1 MPGTT
6 LSRRLTRVNAKKR
19 ILYHE
24 SSDEE
29 IEQPLH
35 QDKENVPE
43 QLEKDQ
49 LENQTKRRKVGA
61 LVQSTPEDQPT
72 PTTELSLSMEKS
84 DDEFEPDQSGKT
96 NKKSSSRQKAKSK
109 SKTKTKT
116 SAKQKINKKKSTAER
131 ELEDDWQE
139 NYLFQALTSPEVNV
153 PDLALDWIDT
163 YEEEAAASEANS
175 TAMAVL
181 INLILRSCGSLH
193 LFQPHDLVNL
203 DSASST
209 VEEATLAFTT
219 QKSHKFPFKLVPVF
233 KKNVLEFFRQVIEI
247 GDEKGLIHA
256 EQLMTNKTSK
266 NDNNNTT
273 TDDNN
278 NNVVSRYMSYI
289 VTWTSKLTESF
300 ARPLRLTST
309 EISLHIL
316 AQLCNTKKS
325 TEVNLERSKRQ
336 LNRLS
341 NKTSTKYKT
350 IQSTIDGYETQL
362 MAITEYFDD
371 IYHIVISKRYKDID
385 PSIRLVVI
393 RGLSEAMSICPTY
406 FCQSSYLRYFGWL
419 LTDSNNQVRVEIT
432 KVLLKLYK
440 SKDSFVRQGLRQ
452 FSTKFQSQFVAM
464 CEMDTDVQVRANCCA
479 ILTEMIKHGLIDST
493 LTEKILQLF
502 PFGSDKTKLKLK
514 NEFVKFIQIASE
526 TELASKVERNQLLL
540 DDYNATY
547 GEETQLQDFLRIKLV
562 VHTVKSLYVQPL
574 EEVFDSSLFAS
585 DYIGQLDLI
594 VNYILLDIDLVTIK
608 EKNSS
613 GKENGGKDVGS
624 VAVEN
629 AVNEE
634 DVKCLKLLIEL
645 DETEKMCLL
654 KMVYG
659 IVKVFLERKHNSKD
673 GSGDEE
679 TSTTITKFVEDMP
692 KLQNFCTKSNERF
705 KVFLNIWTEL
715 IDPKNN
721 ALFNYY
727 IQLDKINEYEQVTKN
742 IMQYYKNFD
751 VIDEFSVYF
760 QKLFSLTSGLTSNVR
775 NEVQDSLHDL
785 VEGATIFIKG
795 ESLGEDNNGAV
806 DRKEKEEEQEEE
818 EEEEDQET
826 LVENDILKQKLLITQ
841 IRDLSLV
848 LKKIRQIGDHVN
860 IANLDNIFDLLFSIT
875 HKLLVKLNMQVVL
888 DQWKHNF
895 LLQLPKFQEAMVN
908 VYEFILVLV
917 SWKFERLID
926 VPSGEQD
933 QIEMDLEF
941 ECFPEIVDS
950 LINCVKVC
958 GNETKL
964 MSFKSVIMMKY
975 IDLVSS
981 FKLFHLKYES
991 VNKFKHFKKFFKLNR
1006 QLTHIDVVFQYDHLL
1021 ELFLMKEVNL
1031 AHLTKVELERND
1043 EEGVHYKEHIV
1054 EDAEEI
1060 DEASVNLTNIFS
1072 NDNEDDL
1079 DPELVADLDPELVAE
1094 LDSQLQK
1101 HRRQAREKQ
1110 IVEARKFQRRCEIM
1124 WRLEKDLCV
1133 YVVKMISLLN
1143 LQLVKSEVYQRVRLN
1158 ADKLGDVFADIIRQ
1172 EDVKLANM
1180 KKQLEV
1186 EAATRAEA
1194 GVAGAVES
1202 NVESNVETNLETNLE
1217 ANAAVVEEV
1226 DEIDEIE
1233 NSNPVLSFEQS
1244 KNAQSSSSSS
1254 SMEDVDEI
1262 DVSSDL
1268 ELQLEEL

>member
-6 LSRRLTRVNAKKR
+6 SSRRSTRVNSKKR

-24 SSDEE
+24 SSDED
-29 IEQPLH
+29 IEQPMH

-61 LVQSTPEDQPT
+61 PVQSTPADQQT

-84 DDEFEPDQSGKT
+84 DDELEPDQSGKT

-109 SKTKTKT
+109 SKTKTKTKT

-163 YEEEAAASEANS
+163 YEEETAASETNS

-247 GDEKGLIHA
+247 SDEKGLIHA
-256 EQLMTNKTSK
+256 VQLMTNKTSK
-266 NDNNNTT
+266 NDKNNTT

-300 ARPLRLTST
+300 ARPLRLTSS

-316 AQLCNTKKS
+316 AQLCNIKKS

-385 PSIRLVVI
+385 PLIRLVVI
-393 RGLSEAMSICPTY
+393 RGLSEAMNICPTY

-440 SKDSFVRQGLRQ
+440 SKDSFVRQGLRL
-452 FSTKFQSQFVAM
+452 FSTKFSSQFVAM

-547 GEETQLQDFLRIKLV
+547 GEETQLQDFLPIKSV

-574 EEVFDSSLFAS
+574 DEVFDSSLFAS
-585 DYIGQLDLI
+585 DYISQLDLI
-594 VNYILLDIDLVTIK
+594 VNYILLDIDSVTIK

-613 GKENGGKDVGS
+613 GKENGEKDVGS

-634 DVKCLKLLIEL
+634 DVKCLKSLIEL
-645 DETEKMCLL
+645 DETERMCLL

-659 IVKVFLERKHNSKD
+659 IVKVFSERKHNSKD

-679 TSTTITKFVEDMP
+679 TSTTITKFVEEMP

-751 VIDEFSVYF
+751 VIDEFSAYF
-760 QKLFSLTSGLTSNVR
+760 QKLFSSTSGLTSNVR

-795 ESLGEDNNGAV
+795 ESSGEDKNGGA
-806 DRKEKEEEQEEE
+806 DGKEKEEEQEEE
-818 EEEEDQET
+818 ET
-826 LVENDILKQKLLITQ
+826 SVENDILKQKSLITQ

-860 IANLDNIFDLLFSIT
+860 IANLDNIFDLLFNIT

-1072 NDNEDDL
+1072 NDNNFDL
-1079 DPELVADLDPELVAE
+1079 DPESVAE
-1094 LDSQLQK
+1094 SDSQLQE

-1110 IVEARKFQRRCEIM
+1110 IVEAREFQRRCEIM
-1124 WRLEKDLCV
+1124 WRLENDFCV

-1202 NVESNVETNLETNLE
+1202 NVETNLETNLE

-1244 KNAQSSSSSS
+1244 KNAPSSSSSSS

-1262 DVSSDL
+1262 DASSDL